1 MVFSS
6 NLFLLYFFPAVL
18 LIYYAAEARHKNHI
32 LLAASVLFYVWGA
45 PRFIAVVLMAILAN
59 FYMVQAMDGSKGG
72 ARKAW
77 VTVALILNV
86 GVLFYFKYFN
96 FFADNINEILV
107 AAGMSPFRYTHI
119 LLPIGISFFT
129 FHEISYVVDVY
140 RRVKPPLERITDY
153 ALYIL
158 LFPQLIAGPI
168 IRFNEIADQIQD
180 RSSQDTV
187 DFKLTG
193 AFRFVIGL
201 SKKVLIANVLGVEA
215 DKIFALHSGDM
226 STGIAWIGVLAYA
239 FQIYFDFSGYS
250 DMAIGMARMM
260 GFVFPENFNS
270 PYISQSITEF
280 WRRWH
285 MTLSRWMRDYLYIPL
300 GGNRLT
306 TKRMYLNLGLVFVVS
321 GIWHGAAWTF
331 LVWGLF
337 HGGFLILDRLFL
349 LKGLAKIGKF
359 PGMVVTFGITL
370 IGWVLFR
377 SETLPDAGRYICKMF
392 AMDWHHR
399 DVVLDARFWAMMA
412 IATFISFGRTF
423 EIGDRVAK
431 MILANSHSVSRYWVM
446 TTAAAVL
453 FALSIGAVTSSEFNP
468 FIYFRF

>member
-1 MVFSS
+1 
-6 NLFLLYFFPAVL
+6 
-18 LIYYAAEARHKNHI
+18 
-32 LLAASVLFYVWGA
+32 
-45 PRFIAVVLMAILAN
+45 
-59 FYMVQAMDGSKGG
+59 
-72 ARKAW
+72 
-77 VTVALILNV
+77 
-86 GVLFYFKYFN
+86 
-96 FFADNINEILV
+96 
-107 AAGMSPFRYTHI
+107 
-119 LLPIGISFFT
+119 
-129 FHEISYVVDVY
+129 
-140 RRVKPPLERITDY
+140 
-153 ALYIL
+153 
-158 LFPQLIAGPI
+158 
-168 IRFNEIADQIQD
+168 
-180 RSSQDTV
+180 
-187 DFKLTG
+187 
-193 AFRFVIGL
+193 
-201 SKKVLIANVLGVEA
+201 VEA